1 MRELEIPTTD
11 GHHISLTVFEANSPK
26 QVLIIAPATGVK
38 QSFYKKFASYL
49 AGNHITVITF
59 DYFGIGK
66 SLKQPIKTITQNA
79 ASWGQND
86 LEAVIAYSK
95 TTFANL
101 PLALLGHSIGGQLI
115 GLAPSSIVAEKII
128 LVAAQSGYWR
138 FWHGMGRFKMWA
150 NWHILFPLLI
160 NLFRYLPSKKFSGM
174 ENLPKN
180 VAMQWRKWCL
190 SPFYFFGDTS
200 VTNFQFQHIYAR
212 IMAISIEDDA
222 FAPKQ
227 AVDWLSNK
235 FTKSMVIKTHLKPT
249 DFQLTKIGHFGVFK
263 ETMKDSFWESLLG
276 FLSEEKN

>member
-1 MRELEIPTTD
+1 MKEFEITTLN
-11 GHHISLTVFEANSPK
+11 GYPIALTVFEANSPK

-66 SLKQPIKTITQNA
+66 SLKQPIKTISVNA

-86 LEAVIAYSK
+86 LEAVILYTK
-95 TTFANL
+95 TNFSNL
-101 PLALLGHSIGGQLI
+101 PLTLLGHSIGGQLI
-115 GLAPSSIVAEKII
+115 GLAPSSVVAEKII

-138 FWHGMGRFKMWA
+138 FWKGTGRIKMWG
-150 NWHILFPLLI
+150 NWHLLFPLLTTV
-160 NLFRYLPSKKFSGM
+160 FGYMPSKKFSGM
-174 ENLPKN
+174 ENLPRH
-180 VAMQWRKWCL
+180 VAMQWQKWCL

-200 VTNFQFQHIYAR
+200 VTNFQFLHINAR

-235 FTKSMVIKTHLKPT
+235 FTKSMVTKTQLNPT

-263 ETMKDSFWESLLG
+263 EAMKEPFWGHLLG
-276 FLSEEKN
+276 FLSEY

>member
-1 MRELEIPTTD
+1 MKELEIPTSS
-11 GHHISLTVFEANSPK
+11 GHTISIVVYGAINPK

-38 QSFYKKFASYL
+38 QGFYKKFASYL
-49 AGNHITVITF
+49 AQHQITVITF

-86 LEAVIAYSK
+86 LEAVISYSK

-115 GLAPSSIVAEKII
+115 GLAPSSMVVEKII

-138 FWHGMGRFKMWA
+138 FWKGLGRIKMWA
-150 NWHILFPLLI
+150 NWHILFPLLT
-160 NLFRYLPSKKFSGM
+160 NLFGFLPSKRVSGM

-190 SPFYFFGDTS
+190 SPFYFFGDS
-200 VTNFQFQHIYAR
+200 FVTNFQFQHISAR

-227 AVDWLSNK
+227 AVDWLTNK
-235 FTKSMVIKTHLKPT
+235 FTKSTVTKTHLKPT